1 MEIRGPRAADAK
13 KGLEYINSLVEEGAM
28 IGVIDRST
36 LAQEKRIFKEMAA
49 GNRLKKRIDLFA
61 FDDKK
66 IAGTVKLELL
76 QEQTSPHIAY
86 LGISVAREHR
96 GRGLA
101 QELYQKA
108 ERKARGIGI
117 ERIYV
122 KAYAENK
129 RAVRFY
135 KRLGFR
141 EIALLED
148 EIKIGGWREDA
159 VLMSK
164 KIVK

>member
-1 MEIRGPRAADAK
+1 MKIRGPKAADAK
-13 KGLEYINSLVEEGAM
+13 KGLEYINSLVDEGAM
-28 IGVIDRST
+28 IGVIDKST
-36 LAQEKRIFKEMAA
+36 LAQEKKIFKEMVA
-49 GNRLKKRIDLFA
+49 GNRMKKRIDLFA
-61 FDDKK
+61 FDGKK
-66 IAGTVKLELL
+66 MAGTAKLECL
-76 QEQTSPHIAY
+76 QEQICPHIAY
-86 LGISVAREHR
+86 LGLSVAKGYR
-96 GRGLA
+96 GNGLA
-101 QELYQKA
+101 QGLYQKA

-148 EIKIGGWREDA
+148 EIKIGDWHEDA
-159 VLMSK
+159 ILMSK